1 MSQRCQNVGEG
12 NGHPLQ
18 FSCLDNPM
26 DRGAWQA
33 TYSPWSPKE
42 SDMTEP
48 TEQQPP
54 HKAEC

>member
-1 MSQRCQNVGEG
+1 MRWLDTVTYSMDMNLSQ
-12 NGHPLQ
+12 LQ
-18 FSCLDNPM
+18 ETM
-26 DRGAWQA
+26 EDRGAWQA